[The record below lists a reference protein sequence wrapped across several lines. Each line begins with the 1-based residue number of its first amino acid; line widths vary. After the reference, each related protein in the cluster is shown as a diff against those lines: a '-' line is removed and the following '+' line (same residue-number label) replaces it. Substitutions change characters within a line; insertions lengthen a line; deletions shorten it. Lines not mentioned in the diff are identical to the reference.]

1 MHRRAGDY
9 RVAEWPVLPGAQQ
22 AGIADL
28 LMKPYNK
35 IDLSVSIS
43 HVLHTE
49 EGTFQE
55 ETIH

>member
-28 LMKPYNK
+28 LMKPYNRT
-35 IDLSVSIS
+35 DLSTSIS
-43 HVLHTE
+43 HVMHIEDSVL
-49 EGTFQE
+49 QE
-55 ETIH
+55 ETIQ